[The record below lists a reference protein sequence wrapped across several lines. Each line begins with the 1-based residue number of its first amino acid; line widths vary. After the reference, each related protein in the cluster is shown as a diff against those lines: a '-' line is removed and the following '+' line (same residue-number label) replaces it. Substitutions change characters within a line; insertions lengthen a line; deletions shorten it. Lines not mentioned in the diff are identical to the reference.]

1 MFCYFTSLRLGLF
14 WIFVCFY
21 CNPLGER
28 CRWQYLAMAIFC
40 FAYFGWRFFHNE
52 SLPGYHLWVST
63 HMSSIYHAQYSDGQ
77 KFLFALT
84 TGCPKL
90 NCRYSA
96 PYFFLFWIEFFMKN
110 AFFSCTVVVETFC
123 AQTQIAIY
131 TSFWNEIILEM
142 KVTFLKKSTFWFVW
156 SFFDKHCH
164 WC

>member
-90 NCRYSA
+90 YWRYSGIKSSQKNKIK
-96 PYFFLFWIEFFMKN
+96 PVPILKTSPFFKPGPCPRLSKIGKGGNRFF
-110 AFFSCTVVVETFC
+110 CDC
-123 AQTQIAIY
+123 
-131 TSFWNEIILEM
+131 
-142 KVTFLKKSTFWFVW
+142 
-156 SFFDKHCH
+156 
-164 WC
+164 